1 MNRLLA
7 VLGVDP
13 APFRVLL
20 RISLIN
26 DFRGALRG
34 GMHGAGGKERSPLTV
49 ALWMNVFVSF
59 LLSAFT
65 FKSLDAHAFALFHM
79 TIAAVMMAMLTI
91 GEFGLSFFERNDAD
105 VVGHR
110 PIASRTYYAVKF
122 GNVLFFV
129 TAFGMAMA
137 VVPAI
142 LGIWTRGGGAL
153 FPALFLPLSALQLL
167 FVTSFFLMLYS
178 VAVRFIDPERVKSIV
193 FYVQLALN
201 VSIFLG
207 YQFVIQFTRQIA
219 ALGLD
224 RHPAWLYACPPA
236 WFAAPMGMHYD
247 ELHASYAIQIAVG
260 IAATIATL
268 ALCFRRLS
276 VTYLER
282 MQATA
287 EAPASARGG
296 APARGSRAAR
306 LMMVR
311 SPIER
316 VGFDF
321 VNAVLRND
329 RMARMRAY
337 STVAMMGALMIVY
350 ALREGGL
357 ADPYGPEI
365 AFYTYMMQAMFLMMM
380 AMLLLNIRHSQQAKA
395 VWFLYVAPV
404 RDYGLFH
411 RGVKKAVFARIG
423 VPLYALM
430 FAAGCAYWP
439 VAHAA
444 LFTASGLIMAFAVM
458 HAFSLMVYEVPFSR
472 ENVKGEQGV
481 TMMVALLAM
490 PVAGVL
496 AVLQAFL
503 ARSIPLTAAAMA
515 GVLAA
520 GLGLSAASRAAAK
533 ARSPLAKELP
543 S

>member
-1 MNRLLA
+1 MIRLL
-7 VLGVDP
+7 GIDP
-13 APFRVLL
+13 GPFRVLL

-26 DFRGALRG
+26 DFRGAMRG
-34 GMHGAGGKERSPLTV
+34 AEHGRSPLTM

-59 LLSAFT
+59 MLSAFT

-79 TIAAVMMAMLTI
+79 TVASVMMAMLTI
-91 GEFGLSFFERNDAD
+91 GEFGLSFFERSDAD

-110 PIASRTYYAVKF
+110 PISSRTYYAVKF
-122 GNVLFFV
+122 GNILFFV
-129 TAFGMAMA
+129 VAFGLAMA

-142 LGIWTRGGGAL
+142 LGIWSRGGDAR
-153 FPALFLPLSALQLL
+153 FPLMFLPLSALQLL

-178 VAVRFIDPERVKSIV
+178 VAVRFISPERVKGIV

-201 VSIFLG
+201 VAIFLG

-219 ALGLD
+219 AVGLD
-224 RHPAWLYACPPA
+224 RHPVWLYACPPA
-236 WFAAPMGMHYD
+236 WFAAPMGAVYD
-247 ELHASYAIQIAVG
+247 EPHASYAIQVG
-260 IAATIATL
+260 LGMVATAGTL

-276 VTYLER
+276 ATYLER
-282 MQATA
+282 TQATA
-287 EAPASARGG
+287 EETAAARGA
-296 APARGSRAAR
+296 APARAGWGAR

-321 VNAVLRND
+321 VNAVLRAD

-337 STVAMMGALMIVY
+337 SSVAMMGALMIVY

-365 AFYTYMMQAMFLMMM
+365 ALYTYMLQAMFLMMM
-380 AMLLLNIRHSQQAKA
+380 AMLLLSLRHSQQAKA

-423 VPLYALM
+423 LPLYALL
-430 FAAGCAYWP
+430 FAAGCWYWP
-439 VAHAA
+439 VEHAA
-444 LFTASGLIMAFAVM
+444 LFTASGLAAAYALI
-458 HAFSLMVYEVPFSR
+458 HAFSLMVYEVPFSK
-472 ENVKGEQGV
+472 ESAKGDQG
-481 TMMVALLAM
+481 MSMLVALLAM
-490 PVAGVL
+490 PAGGLLALAQALVARRIPLALAATGVVLVAGL
-496 AVLQAFL
+496 
-503 ARSIPLTAAAMA
+503 I
-515 GVLAA
+515 
-520 GLGLSAASRAAAK
+520 LSAVSRAAAK
-533 ARSPLAKELP
+533 ARSPLAKEFPL
-543 S
+543 